1 MLGARLPASPL
12 DVFVE
17 LMIFPPCMAQ
27 LKTSLL
33 KSINA
38 SDLNQLAQPYTDVK
52 ALKTLQTL
60 PTCHREVRE
69 PIN

>member
-1 MLGARLPASPL
+1 
-12 DVFVE
+12 
-17 LMIFPPCMAQ
+17 MIFLLCMAQ